1 MDVLEEV
8 CEMSQLILTDVDD
21 AVLHDLQERAAR
33 HGRTASDE
41 AKTILQDA
49 LRGERFGN
57 WASVD
62 AIYQRLEASG
72 RAFTDSADLLRE
84 DRDR

>member
-1 MDVLEEV
+1 
-8 CEMSQLILTDVDD
+8 MSQLVLTDVDD
-21 AVLHDLQERAAR
+21 AVLHGLQERAAR
-33 HGRTASDE
+33 HGRTPCDE
-41 AKTILQDA
+41 AKSILQDA
-49 LRGERFGN
+49 LRGGKVGN

-72 RAFTDSADLLRE
+72 RTFTDSADLLRE